1 MNEIFNIIKSS
12 LRNNS
17 FYIPSNNS
25 FVNGCSLTIKQYN
38 ELLEL
43 NATIELGFEQYI
55 KYSLLTDKIITNNLD
70 NLDSILYFDKPF
82 LLAQIKISQEENFLG
97 ISLNRYQENL
107 KNKMS
112 NVTLSS
118 YEASY
123 TNNSLNI
130 NFGLNNFNF
139 VQQVHNEFFDVI
151 NNNYNFAGDVI
162 TLEMFKYLKSINY
175 HNQNISSNKSVKE
188 IKNLIEEMPAKL
200 VETFDNFLKTVNKD
214 ITELNKIDIEGEEFI
229 CNPSLEFMLS

>member
-17 FYIPSNNS
+17 FYIPSKNT

-55 KYSLLTDKIITNNLD
+55 KYSILTDKIITSNLD

-97 ISLNRYQENL
+97 ISLNKYQENL

-123 TNNSLNI
+123 ANNSLNI

-139 VQQVHNEFFDVI
+139 VQQVHSEFFEVI

-214 ITELNKIDIEGEEFI
+214 ITDLNMIDIDGEDFI
-229 CNPSLEFMLS
+229 CNPSIEFMLS

>member
-17 FYIPSNNS
+17 FYIPSKNS

-123 TNNSLNI
+123 ANNSLNI